1 MAARRYVY
9 ATAVRWE
16 GELRAACSAGGKP
29 DVQVGSPPEFGGPDG
44 TWSAEELLV
53 ASVGSCL
60 MATFLYYARRSGVE
74 LIRYRSEAEGVV
86 ELEGRRL
93 AFTSFTVRPSVT
105 VAAGHLAAAQEA
117 MERARAC
124 LVSNSLTAAVRVESE
139 VAEAAV

>member
-1 MAARRYVY
+1 MAGKRYVY
-9 ATAVRWE
+9 ATTVRWE
-16 GELRAACSAGGKP
+16 GDLRGACSAAGKP
-29 DVQVGSPPEFGGPDG
+29 DVQVGPPPEFGGPDG
-44 TWSAEELLV
+44 TWSPEELLV
-53 ASVGSCL
+53 AAVGSCL

-105 VAAGHLAAAQEA
+105 VAAGHLTAAQEA

-124 LVSNSLTAAVRVESE
+124 LVSNSLTADVRVEPE
-139 VAEAAV
+139 VSEAAV